1 MVRAF
6 APFVLYAFR
15 LPNQSEFNIISDMG
29 QLVYVETSVISY
41 LTSRKSQD
49 IIVAAHQELT
59 QKWWKERREHFD
71 PVISELVYR
80 EASVGDPNASAAR
93 MAALGDLRILKINDE
108 ALHLTERL
116 ISVGPIPRHYAEDAL
131 HIAIAAVNGVD
142 YLLTW
147 NCKHLANAAHRAMIE
162 SVVDEA
168 GYACPIIC
176 TPEELLED

>member
-1 MVRAF
+1 MKQV
-6 APFVLYAFR
+6 
-15 LPNQSEFNIISDMG
+15 
-29 QLVYVETSVISY
+29 VYVETSVISY

-49 IIVAAHQELT
+49 IIVAAHQEIT
-59 QKWWKERREHFD
+59 RKWWEERRGRFD

-80 EASVGDPNASAAR
+80 EASGGDPDASAAR
-93 MAALGDLRILKINDE
+93 MAAIGDLRILKINDA
-108 ALHLTERL
+108 ALHLAERL
-116 ISVGPIPRHYAEDAL
+116 ISKGPIPRQYAEDAL
-131 HIAIAAVNGVD
+131 HIAVAAVSGVD

>member
-1 MVRAF
+1 MLR
-6 APFVLYAFR
+6 AFR
-15 LPNQSEFNIISDMG
+15 LPDQSEFNIINSMK
-29 QLVYVETSVISY
+29 QVVYVETSVISY

-49 IIVAAHQELT
+49 IIVAAHQEIT
-59 QKWWKERREHFD
+59 RKWWEERRGRFD

-80 EASVGDPNASAAR
+80 EASGGDPDASAAR
-93 MAALGDLRILKINDE
+93 MAAIGDLRILKINDA
-108 ALHLTERL
+108 ALHLAERL
-116 ISVGPIPRHYAEDAL
+116 ISKGPIPRQYAEDAL
-131 HIAIAAVNGVD
+131 HIAVAAVSGVD